1 MNKNKDDDK
10 GIVISKEYSDLLELK
25 KDELKKDM
33 EKIKDRLNAL
43 LSVEKNNVKEDILD
57 LSRKLDN
64 IILRYIFLEKHS
76 KSKIMVKE

>member
-33 EKIKDRLNAL
+33 EKKKDRLNAL
-43 LSVEKNNVKEDILD
+43 VSVEKNNVKEDILD